1 MNRRSLE
8 ILVFSAVLI
17 SMAAP
22 ARAATYKIRWYLGH
36 QNLDYFEEAAKD
48 FKKTVEA
55 GTKGDVSVDIVLQ
68 ATDDARPGQPSDVAA
83 KVASGEIEMGHS
95 FVDVMGSMDPRYH
108 AFESPYLF
116 RNYRH
121 MEGTFEGPV
130 GAELLA
136 DLRTRGIEGLSFTY
150 SGGANGVATTNRALR
165 SPEDIKG
172 LKIGCYGDAVDQA
185 WLASLGATPVPLAHG
200 IDSIDKMARGGQLDG
215 VIITWRNLERESLD
229 TTFNYFSLPNSSYL
243 VSVTYINKKYF
254 EGMPKAYRDLISRA
268 SVEAGRIERARTIE
282 LNEDARREMTSK
294 GVRAVYLTEANR
306 GRMIQALAPAYAR
319 IDKVLGRD
327 LVRKIKDTKDA
338 PVSPLIP
345 ESIARVERVKS
356 GGAN

>member
-1 MNRRSLE
+1 MNRRSQQ
-8 ILVFSAVLI
+8 ILVFSAFLI
-17 SMAAP
+17 SLAAP

-95 FVDVMGSMDPRYH
+95 FVDVMGSVDPRYM

-116 RNYRH
+116 RGYRH
-121 MEGTFEGPV
+121 MEGAFEGPV
-130 GAELLA
+130 GTELLA

-150 SGGANGVATTNRALR
+150 SGGANGVATTNRELR
-165 SPEDIKG
+165 SPEDLKG

-185 WLASLGATPVPLAHG
+185 WLKALGATPVALAHR
-200 IDSIDKMARGGQLDG
+200 IDSIDKMARGGELDG
-215 VIITWRNLERESLD
+215 VVITWRNLERESLD
-229 TTFNYFSLPNSSYL
+229 TTFNYFNLPNSSYL

-268 SVEAGRIERARTIE
+268 SQEAGRVERARTIE
-282 LNEDARREMTSK
+282 LNEDARRELTSK

-306 GRMIQALAPAYAR
+306 GRFVQALEPAYAE

-327 LVRKIKDTKDA
+327 LVQKIKATKDA
-338 PVSPLIP
+338 AVSPLIP
-345 ESIARVERVKS
+345 ENIARVERVKS